1 MGHGDSKL
9 PSPQMSLESAQRG
22 VPPVIRATYKKS
34 WSKIIVRLGEP
45 DQEPVYC
52 LSLPQ
57 GFYGKMIMHDGPD
70 PDSPALGGAKPD
82 GWRVDFNI
90 QLPGIPGTNIGESVE
105 ILRHKNR
112 KPERYWFGMQVGEG
126 ANRHVERF
134 EWRRSHGSEVKSVGE
149 SKWGWKLVRVGHNV
163 DDPNDEAEASGEEP
177 DRPDGFTSDGK
188 EVVAV
193 WADSSISWKSMSKI
207 GTFELRGSGRTG
219 ELGTQWAVMALLSCM
234 CQWQAMMMASST
246 TTAVAAT

>member
-1 MGHGDSKL
+1 MGHADSKI

-22 VPPVIRATYKKS
+22 VPPVLRATFKKS
-34 WSKIIVRLGEP
+34 WTKIIVRLGEP
-45 DQEPVYC
+45 DQDPVYC
-52 LSLPQ
+52 LSLPE

-70 PDSPALGGAKPD
+70 HDSPALGGAMPD

-90 QLPGIPGTNIGESVE
+90 QLPAIPGTDVAQSLE
-105 ILRHKNR
+105 ILRHKT
-112 KPERYWFGMQVGEG
+112 KKHERYWFGMHVGEG
-126 ANRHVERF
+126 PDRHLERF

-149 SKWGWKLVRVGHNV
+149 SKWGWKLVRVGRHNM

-193 WADSSISWKSMSKI
+193 WADTKANLSMTKI
-207 GTFELRGSGRTG
+207 GTFELRGSGLTG
-219 ELGTQWAVMALLSCM
+219 ELGTQWALMALLSCM
-234 CQWQAMMMASST
+234 CQWQAMMMT
-246 TTAVAAT
+246 TTTVSGAA